1 MNSNVA
7 LIAGLL
13 FLMTFVCDT
22 FIAADN
28 QFNVVPKLYEEVGC
42 TETKNSAG
50 NSNLKR
56 CSK

>member
-1 MNSNVA
+1 MNSKFA
-7 LIAGLL
+7 LIAGFL

-28 QFNVVPKLYEEVGC
+28 EFNIAPKLYEEVGC

-50 NSNLKR
+50 NSKR
-56 CSK
+56 YGKY